1 MKRICYLMLAL
12 TALPTGCQKGG
23 ITLKLETEA
32 YLGNGSKLHVE
43 EGFSTWDNGDMVIIN
58 GNEYAVAV
66 SGNNAMISDVEDADY
81 FQAAYPF
88 SLVKNIGGNSLEFD
102 LPTVQNYRTSGGR
115 QVLEAVMSGKCRQ
128 GDPLKFHNMES
139 LLRITVSTPMT
150 THIRKIKLQDMNGG
164 SLSGSA
170 MLALAGEGT
179 DNNFVVMDG
188 CDSVVLDC
196 GLGVPIEADS
206 SKDFYIVIPPT
217 LYNARLAITIVDDF
231 QTFTHT
237 LTGLLSTARNHI
249 YSLSFATNGTEVT
262 ATPHAKPLCN
272 QIFYTLNSGYWFS
285 PDDLL
290 TAFGEGGRIQEF
302 NGKHI
307 FTAPQAIVE
316 IPGGIFDNKNYSGNL
331 SLGTVVL
338 PEGVT
343 KIGDEAFAYCW
354 HMFAITLPSTL
365 TYIGDDA
372 FWGAEIQELD
382 LSECLTHLGRNAFC
396 LTWLRGIEW
405 PAAITEVPEGLF
417 ERSRIY
423 SITLPEGV
431 TKIGNKAFCGCN
443 VLSRNISLPNS
454 LTEIGEEAFAY
465 NQGVSDSPIFEMTI
479 PSGVTR
485 IGSKAFA
492 DIAYMDTVY
501 MKPMIGP
508 VIGEQVFSDI
518 VKVIFI
524 PQGSTGYDQ
533 NGWEAYADRIQTG
546 SY

>member
-12 TALPTGCQKGG
+12 TALLTGCQKGG

-66 SGNNAMISDVEDADY
+66 DGNNAMISDVEDADY

-139 LLRITVSTPMT
+139 LLKITVSTPMT

-164 SLSGSA
+164 SLSGTA
-170 MLALAGEGT
+170 MLALAGEGI
-179 DNNFVVMDG
+179 DNNFMVMDG

-196 GLGVPIEADS
+196 GLGVSLAADS

-237 LTGLLSTARNHI
+237 LTGLLRTARNHI
-249 YSLSFATNGTEVT
+249 YSLSFATNGTGVT
-262 ATPHAKPLCN
+262 AIPHAKPLCN

-307 FTAPQAIVE
+307 FTAPKAIVE
-316 IPGGIFDNKNYSGNL
+316 IPGGVFDNKSYSGNL

-343 KIGDEAFAYCW
+343 KIGASAFAFCW
-354 HMFAITLPSTL
+354 GMTAISIPSTV
-365 TYIGDDA
+365 TYIGDTA
-372 FWGAEIQELD
+372 FWGSKIQEID
-382 LSECLTHLGRNAFC
+382 MPAGLTYLGKRAFC
-396 LTWLRGIEW
+396 MTWLRDIEW
-405 PAAITEVPEGLF
+405 PATITEVPDELF
-417 ERSRIY
+417 VSSRIY

-431 TKIGNKAFCGCN
+431 TKIGRGAFSWCST
-443 VLSRNISLPNS
+443 LSRNISLPNS

-465 NQGVSDSPIFEMTI
+465 NHPVNDSPIFEMTI
-479 PSGVTR
+479 PSGVTK
-485 IGSKAFA
+485 IGSGAFA
-492 DIAYMDTVY
+492 DMSYLETVY
-501 MKPMIGP
+501 MKPMTAP
-508 VIGEQVFSDI
+508 VIGDRVFSDT
-518 VKVIFI
+518 VEVIYI